1 MLPIQP
7 PYATNARRPCQPI
20 LLESALSSLTNTAEK
35 AKNNQYDGLMQL
47 SCEIAVQDQESAQHQ
62 DQSRGLK
69 GSFDHVKVQM
79 RAFDLDEELVA
90 VKKRRVQP
98 KGKAKN
104 KLMPGS
110 KLIEFKQSVDIKRT
124 KRPNQLKEN

>member
-1 MLPIQP
+1 
-7 PYATNARRPCQPI
+7 
-20 LLESALSSLTNTAEK
+20 
-35 AKNNQYDGLMQL
+35 
-47 SCEIAVQDQESAQHQ
+47 
-62 DQSRGLK
+62 
-69 GSFDHVKVQM
+69 M

-98 KGKAKN
+98 KSKAN
-104 KLMPGS
+104 NNPMLGP